1 MTVYEPIDTFL
12 LQMPDIAATP
22 SSIGGETLDWVGM
35 QAIHLPFTL
44 RDENEGAYRAT
55 AVANVFVDLCDTT
68 AKGIHM
74 SRLYL
79 NLTQYAENHS
89 VSPFSLQSLL
99 GMLHDSHAALSQ
111 QAAVVIKF
119 EYYIQRS
126 SLKSDNLGWRSYP
139 VTLVASRNSEG
150 EVSIEMAM
158 EIQYSSTCPCSA
170 ALARQLIV
178 QQFSNDF
185 AEKKTLSVEDVQQ
198 WLSTEQGILATPH
211 SQRSTATI
219 KVKLANAESDALPLT
234 ALIDCIEGTLKTPV
248 QAAVKREDEQ
258 EFARLNGQN
267 LMFCE
272 DAARRIKSALQP
284 DTRYRDFSVKI
295 EHFESLHAHDAV
307 SMVTKGVANGYRAE
321 LF

>member
-12 LQMPDIAATP
+12 LQMPDIAATAA
-22 SSIGGETLDWVGM
+22 SIGGETLDWVGM

-79 NLTQYAENHS
+79 NLTQYAENQS
-89 VSPFSLQSLL
+89 VSPFSLQTLL
-99 GMLHDSHAALSQ
+99 GLLHESHAALSQ

-119 EYYIQRS
+119 EYYIQRG

-139 VTLVASRNSEG
+139 VTLVASRNSDG
-150 EVSIEMAM
+150 EVSVELAM
-158 EIQYSSTCPCSA
+158 QIQYSSTCPCSA

-178 QQFSNDF
+178 QQFNSDF
-185 AEKKTLSVEDVQQ
+185 ADKESLRIEDVQQ

-211 SQRSTATI
+211 SQRSTATV
-219 KVKLANAESDALPLT
+219 KVKLNETNAEALPLT
-234 ALIDCIEGTLKTPV
+234 ALIDCVEGTLKTPV

-258 EFARLNGQN
+258 EFAR
-267 LMFCE
+267 
-272 DAARRIKSALQP
+272 KP
-284 DTRYRDFSVKI
+284 
-295 EHFESLHAHDAV
+295 
-307 SMVTKGVANGYRAE
+307 
-321 LF
+321 